1 MATCQSS
8 FFYLLFWISGMFH
21 NTSQIL
27 LSVLSSLV
35 DHNADRGSGTFL
47 SLWGGQGFRDTFLPT
62 GIGYLAAMFPLWR
75 KYLHVHFFCLGDML
89 NCECAKIILIIYKKI
104 GN

>member
-1 MATCQSS
+1 MLPIDPGNLNPVRAHIYC
-8 FFYLLFWISGMFH
+8 
-21 NTSQIL
+21 
-27 LSVLSSLV
+27 V